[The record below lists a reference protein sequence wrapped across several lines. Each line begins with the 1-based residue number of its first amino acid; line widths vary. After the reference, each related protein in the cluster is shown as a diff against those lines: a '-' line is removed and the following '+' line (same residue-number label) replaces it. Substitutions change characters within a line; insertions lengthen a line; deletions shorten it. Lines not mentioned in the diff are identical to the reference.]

1 MNWTWFHKLGS
12 PKWFYGISGKLLPWL
27 SIAALLLIG
36 VGVVWGLAFAPPDY
50 QQGNS
55 FRIIYIHVPA
65 AMLAQSCYVMLA
77 VCGVVGLVW
86 KMKLA
91 DVALQCAAPIGAW
104 MTAVALVTGAIW
116 GKPTW
121 GSWWVWDARLT
132 SMLILLFLY
141 FGLIALGNAIS
152 NRDSAAKACAVLA
165 IVGVINIPI
174 IKYSV
179 EWWNTLHQGATF
191 TLTEKPAMPAE
202 MWLPLLTV
210 LGFYCFF
217 GAVLLLRMRL
227 EVLKRE
233 ARASWVKAEVQNSL
247 EARDEFCFIRRLS
260 RHGPPWPVCL
270 VSLWHLPGGA
280 GLNVARR
287 SWPASAICNKRRVVC
302 AGRTASESAA
312 QKASDHHSRRS
323 WSVSALP
330 SAWPERPAAE
340 HQPVLHADPDRQ
352 RRSAADTRIRAGG
365 MVEKGSLQRSRLA
378 GRQIR
383 RHRLQQSP

>member
-12 PKWFYGISGKLLPWL
+12 PKWFYAISGRLLPWL
-27 SIAALLLIG
+27 SIAAVLLITCG
-36 VGVVWGLAFAPPDY
+36 VIWGLAFAPPDY

-86 KMKLA
+86 KMKIA
-91 DVALQCAAPIGAW
+91 DVALQSAAPIGAW
-104 MTAVALVTGAIW
+104 MTAVALVTGAVW

-141 FGLIALGNAIS
+141 FGLIALGNAIT

-191 TLTEKPAMPAE
+191 TLTEKPAMPVE
-202 MWLPLLTV
+202 MWLPLLLTV

-247 EARDEFCFIRRLS
+247 E
-260 RHGPPWPVCL
+260 
-270 VSLWHLPGGA
+270 VS
-280 GLNVARR
+280 
-287 SWPASAICNKRRVVC
+287 S
-302 AGRTASESAA
+302 
-312 QKASDHHSRRS
+312 
-323 WSVSALP
+323 
-330 SAWPERPAAE
+330 
-340 HQPVLHADPDRQ
+340 
-352 RRSAADTRIRAGG
+352 
-365 MVEKGSLQRSRLA
+365 
-378 GRQIR
+378 
-383 RHRLQQSP
+383 